1 VPVLPYHPA
10 MSDDD
15 VVPLRGLSHFLGS
28 TKRKVETSLSVQVF
42 FCIAFENR
50 CIQVNAVIVTNLS
63 LWYDDCRRPRRD
75 APAADR

>member
-1 VPVLPYHPA
+1 MFFGDGERITPA
-10 MSDDD
+10 QE
-15 VVPLRGLSHFLGS
+15 LSHFLGKHKMAGGK
-28 TKRKVETSLSVQVF
+28 TLLSVQVF

-63 LWYDDCRRPRRD
+63 LWYDEYRRPRRD